1 MPTVLRIGPYRFFFY
16 SSDGSEPPHVH
27 VERDRDTAKFW
38 LSPVRLQNSGGFR
51 RHELNRI
58 QRIIDEHREALL
70 RSWDEYFN
78 S

>member
-16 SSDGSEPPHVH
+16 SSDSPEPPHVH
-27 VERDRDTAKFW
+27 IERDRYIAKFW
-38 LSPVRLQNSGGFR
+38 LKPARLQNSGGFR

-58 QRIIDEHREALL
+58 QSIIDEHQEALL